1 MPRTPRKP
9 ARADLAERPDVSVYL
24 DKARQLWR
32 AEIRLRQDPHT
43 GRCQVKK
50 VSSKSKHTL
59 YDKLA
64 QVLEALDEGVN
75 SPARYTVA
83 DCVAE
88 FLRDQTADLAPTTR
102 DNYTRL
108 ARTHITLYLG
118 RYLLAELRVADV
130 LARLRGRK
138 PHLSSRTLRLMLNLL
153 ERAIRYA
160 QVEEMLA
167 RNVAELARLDQRG
180 KLKGDKPGRPS
191 KSMTLEQAVAVLK
204 AAEGTRWY
212 AYLVLSIVT
221 GARTEEIR
229 ALAWEQI
236 DTNSGVPTI
245 HVWTSVRGDG
255 DTKTRR
261 SRRSLELP
269 RITVKAITAHKAMQ
283 ARERL
288 AAAELWQDN
297 DLVSHSTLTQRVL
310 HRARDTAGPPQRP
323 AGPAHHREKGR
334 TQRQGMDSARTAPH
348 LCVAAVGPRREH
360 QGDLAPDRPRRHRH
374 HRTRLPPPTEAGT
387 SIRSAGDGRHPARR
401 GLTPHPTPVPPHFC
415 PT

>member
-1 MPRTPRKP
+1 M
-9 ARADLAERPDVSVYL
+9 SVYL

-204 AAEGTRWY
+204 AAEGTGWY

-245 HVWTSVRGDG
+245 HVWTSVRSDG
-255 DTKTRR
+255 DTKPRR

-269 RITVKAITAHKAMQ
+269 RIAAKTITAHKAMQ

-288 AAAELWQDN
+288 AAAEL
-297 DLVSHSTLTQRVL
+297 
-310 HRARDTAGPPQRP
+310 
-323 AGPAHHREKGR
+323 
-334 TQRQGMDSARTAPH
+334 
-348 LCVAAVGPRREH
+348 
-360 QGDLAPDRPRRHRH
+360 
-374 HRTRLPPPTEAGT
+374 
-387 SIRSAGDGRHPARR
+387 
-401 GLTPHPTPVPPHFC
+401 
-415 PT
+415 